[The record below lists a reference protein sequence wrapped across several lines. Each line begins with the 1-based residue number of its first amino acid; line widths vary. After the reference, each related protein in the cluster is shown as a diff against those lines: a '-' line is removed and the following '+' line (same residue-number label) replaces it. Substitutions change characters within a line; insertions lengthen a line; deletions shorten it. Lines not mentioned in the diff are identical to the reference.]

1 MEETS
6 FLALAH
12 PVIVAWR
19 VNHSWH
25 ASKKRNKL
33 HSGGSSCNCCCFCC
47 CWGCWAPSHHSP
59 LLKRNPFTCQSAWLA
74 KKKRGQQLSEFQLE
88 ARLFQ
93 TEGRLFVGVFCH
105 ACLGANEAAAIPS
118 ANRQLLPAAR
128 AVSLRY
134 KCSESAFLHICT
146 GENFQENRLTTGYLS
161 SKPFEYKHQ

>member
-74 KKKRGQQLSEFQLE
+74 KKTVVNWQLVDLWPLISTLLGRVQLE
-88 ARLFQ
+88 HSSWKWIMVWTLSA
-93 TEGRLFVGVFCH
+93 
-105 ACLGANEAAAIPS
+105 ANA
-118 ANRQLLPAAR
+118 
-128 AVSLRY
+128 LRGD
-134 KCSESAFLHICT
+134 FT
-146 GENFQENRLTTGYLS
+146 
-161 SKPFEYKHQ
+161 